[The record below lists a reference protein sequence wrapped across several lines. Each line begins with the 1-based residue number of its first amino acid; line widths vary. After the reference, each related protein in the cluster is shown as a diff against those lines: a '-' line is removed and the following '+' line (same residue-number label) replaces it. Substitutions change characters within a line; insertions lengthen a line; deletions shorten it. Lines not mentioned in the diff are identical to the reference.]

1 MAKKRELDCQKI
13 CLFCE
18 NANHLKDTD
27 DVICRLKGVVSQ
39 DFSCRKFVY
48 DPLKRE
54 PVLRPALL
62 EIDKDDL
69 L

>member
-1 MAKKRELDCQKI
+1 MARKKELDCQKI

-18 NANHLKDTD
+18 NASQLKDTE
-27 DVICRLKGVVSQ
+27 DVICRLKGVVSS
-39 DFSCRKFVY
+39 DFCCRKFVY

-54 PVLRPALL
+54 PSPRPVIPAF
-62 EIDKDDL
+62 DKEDL